1 MLKWTLVFLAGALLG
16 ANAMYFLMTRDRVP
30 PTPLGIE
37 RRPTVP
43 ESDAAPAPSPA
54 QRTAPPAAAPPA
66 PGAVTPAPPGPD
78 RLVMPV
84 QGITADQLSN
94 TYDDSRGNGRVHEA
108 LDIMAPRGTP
118 VLAVADGH
126 VEKLFQSEQ
135 GGLTLYQ
142 FEPSGRRAYYYAH
155 LDRYAPGVVEGKPLR
170 RGELIGYVGSTGN
183 ANVAAPHLHFA
194 VFVLGPEK
202 QWWKGT
208 PINPYPLLGGREAR
222 AMRGDAK

>member
-1 MLKWTLVFLAGALLG
+1 MLKWILVFLAGALLG
-16 ANAMYFLMTRDRVP
+16 AIAMYFLMTRDRVP
-30 PTPLGIE
+30 PAPLGIE

-43 ESDAAPAPSPA
+43 SPRPETGRAPTPSPA
-54 QRTAPPAAAPPA
+54 ERTTPPAAGVATRAPVAVSPA
-66 PGAVTPAPPGPD
+66 LPGPGGL
-78 RLVMPV
+78 LVPV

-142 FEPSGRRAYYYAH
+142 FEPAGRYAYYYAH
-155 LDRYAPGVVEGKPLR
+155 LDRYAPGVVEGKRLR

-202 QWWKGT
+202 RWWKGT
-208 PINPYPLLGGREAR
+208 PINPYPLLRGRTQ
-222 AMRGDAK
+222 